1 MKALLILVGQPDF
14 RAEYAA
20 GRPLP
25 VMSPPMTL
33 LVLGEVCRR
42 AGFEAELIDTRLL
55 MEPRG
60 GGWALREGALGAA
73 IEGSSAEVAGLSF
86 LSSSAAEG
94 FRVAG
99 LCRAAG
105 KTVIGGGLHAAVAP
119 QEFIGSGAFHY
130 VVQGEGEA
138 ALPRLLEELRDG
150 RRARHPETAEVL
162 RAEPLRDLSAVPP
175 VTDFSVYAPVFE
187 QYRDSAVRSAY
198 VETTRG
204 CFKSC
209 TFCEVAKTGAAWSR
223 LRRVPL
229 ETNLQTI
236 EHAVTR
242 HAVNYVLVADSIATT
257 YKPHFL
263 GLVSAVAERYPEVA
277 LHFNSTVDFWDEER
291 ARACRAVRCSAWF
304 GFESGSQRVLDEVL
318 LKGTTVEQAYAAAR
332 LCRENEIPCA
342 FNVLLG
348 LPGETEEDYLRTFEV
363 FERCPWVYPNPN
375 IFNPLPGTALYE
387 QCLLSGALRDP
398 RDYSVWDAERV
409 AGGEGPVRG
418 VDYGL
423 VLKYHRLLTQ
433 LQSDPARSLTR

>member
-55 MEPRG
+55 MEPKG
-60 GGWALREGALGAA
+60 EGWALREGALEAA
-73 IEGSSAEVAGLSF
+73 IGGSSAEVAGLSF
-86 LSSSAAEG
+86 LSSSAGEG

-105 KTVIGGGLHAAVAP
+105 KTVVGGGLHAAVAP
-119 QEFIGSGAFHY
+119 QEFVGSGAFHY
-130 VVQGEGEA
+130 VVQGEGEV

-150 RRARHPETAEVL
+150 RRGRHPEAAEVL
-162 RAEPLRDLSAVPP
+162 RAEPLRDLGVVPP

-187 QYRDSAVRSAY
+187 QYRGAAVRSAY

-257 YKPHFL
+257 YKSHFL
-263 GLVSAVAERYPEVA
+263 GLVSAVSGRYPEVS

-291 ARACRAVRCSAWF
+291 ARACRGVRCSAWF
-304 GFESGSQRVLDEVL
+304 GFESGSQRILDEVL
-318 LKGTTVEQAYAAAR
+318 LKGTTVEQAYGAAR
-332 LCRENEIPCA
+332 LCRENGIPCA

-387 QCLLSGALRDP
+387 HCLTRGALRDP
-398 RDYSVWDAERV
+398 RDYSVWDAGRV
-409 AGGEGPVRG
+409 ARGEGPVRG
-418 VDYGL
+418 VDYEL
-423 VLKYHRLLTQ
+423 VLKYHRLLTG
-433 LQSDPARSLTR
+433 LQSEPARSLIR

>member
-1 MKALLILVGQPDF
+1 MKVLLILVGQPDF
-14 RAEYAA
+14 RVEYAA
-20 GRPLP
+20 ARPLP

-42 AGFEAELIDTRLL
+42 AGFEAELVDTRLC
-55 MEPRG
+55 MEPEAG
-60 GGWALREGALGAA
+60 AWVLREQALAAA
-73 IEGSSAEVAGLSF
+73 IEGSSAEVVGLSF
-86 LSSSAAEG
+86 LSSSAGDG

-105 KTVIGGGLHAAVAP
+105 KTVVGGGLHATVAP
-119 QEFIGSGAFHY
+119 QEFIDSGAFHY
-130 VVQGEGEA
+130 VVQGEGEV
-138 ALPRLLEELRDG
+138 ALPSLLEDLRDG
-150 RRARHPETAEVL
+150 RRARLPAVTEVL
-162 RAEPLRDLSAVPP
+162 RAELLRDLSVVPP
-175 VTDFSVYAPVFE
+175 VTDFSVYAAVFE
-187 QYRDSAVRSAY
+187 QYKDAGVRSAY
-198 VETTRG
+198 VETSRG

-209 TFCEVAKTGAAWSR
+209 TFCEVARTGAAWSR

-242 HAVNYVLVADSIATT
+242 HGVNYVLVADSIATT

-263 GLVSAVAERYPEVA
+263 GLVSAVAERYPEVT
-277 LHFNSTVDFWDEER
+277 LHFNSTVDFWDDER

-318 LKGTTVEQAYAAAR
+318 LKGTTVEQAYRAAG
-332 LCRENEIPCA
+332 LCRDNEIPCA

-363 FERCPWVYPNPN
+363 FEKCPWVYPNPN
-375 IFNPLPGTALYE
+375 IFNPLPGTALYD
-387 QCLLSGALRDP
+387 QCLLKGALRDP

-409 AGGEGPVRG
+409 ARGEGPVRG
-418 VDYGL
+418 VDYEL
-423 VLKYHRLLTQ
+423 VLKYYRLLTQ
-433 LQSDPARSLTR
+433 LQSDPARALSK